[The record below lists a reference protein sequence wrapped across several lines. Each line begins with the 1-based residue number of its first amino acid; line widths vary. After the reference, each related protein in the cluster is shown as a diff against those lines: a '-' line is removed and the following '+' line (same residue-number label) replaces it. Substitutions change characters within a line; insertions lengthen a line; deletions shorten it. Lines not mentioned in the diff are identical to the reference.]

1 MSYVAYLLFI
11 VGGVFLV
18 GLPLPLPYNVLF
30 FVVFA
35 VVLVIVG
42 VYAMTTTVVDPAD
55 SFRITNVNFANRWM
69 ICSWRRGT
77 TAMCAG
83 SA

>member
-18 GLPLPLPYNVLF
+18 GLPLPFPYNILF
-30 FVVFA
+30 FVAFA
-35 VVLVIVG
+35 VVLVVVG

-55 SFRITNVNFANRWM
+55 SLRITTV
-69 ICSWRRGT
+69 G
-77 TAMCAG
+77 CA
-83 SA
+83 SR